1 MKPAWDE
8 LMEEYDG
15 NPSILI
21 ADVDCT
27 AAGQPLCEKAGVRGY
42 PTIKHGDPNDLQ
54 DYQGGRGVDELKEFA
69 SGLGPTC
76 SPANLELCDDE
87 KKSKIEEFKKM
98 GKVALEAVIKE
109 KEEELAKVEET
120 FKAEVEDLQS
130 RYTEL
135 QKEKE
140 MSLKRVKESGL
151 GLMKSVKAARTKTDK
166 SEL

>member
-1 MKPAWDE
+1 
-8 LMEEYDG
+8 
-15 NPSILI
+15 
-21 ADVDCT
+21 
-27 AAGQPLCEKAGVRGY
+27 
-42 PTIKHGDPNDLQ
+42 
-54 DYQGGRGVDELKEFA
+54 
-69 SGLGPTC
+69 
-76 SPANLELCDDE
+76 
-87 KKSKIEEFKKM
+87 M

-109 KEEELAKVEET
+109 KEQELAKVEET